1 MSWKLRTYAGV
12 GQWLRARGV
21 DAKQVIG
28 IDEEATSVGIRTRI
42 TFLDR
47 NSTKDHADFA
57 GSLSDI
63 VNGSV

>member
-21 DAKQVIG
+21 DAKQVINV
-28 IDEEATSVGIRTRI
+28 DEEATGVGIRTRI
-42 TFLDR
+42 TFINR
-47 NSTKDHADFA
+47 NSDRDRMDFA

-63 VNGSV
+63 VNGA